1 MSQSAASEQGN
12 KVFLELDWLEK
23 NIRCQ
28 HRCPAHMDIPG
39 YIRLISQGKYLE
51 SYKLMLETN
60 PFPTVCG
67 YVCPRPCESK
77 CKRGDFDKPVSID
90 NMKRFVTDYI
100 YKNKIKIH
108 VPEIK
113 KRDEKVAIIGAGPA
127 GLTAA
132 NDLAGM
138 GYQVTVFEKES
149 RVGGMMMWAI
159 PSYRLPRDQIMF
171 DVSNIEARGVEIK
184 LNTHFG
190 GPDKTA
196 SSSSSD
202 SAVSDGSPEGTI
214 SSKIPDDAIS
224 GLLKEGY
231 SAVFIAVGAQRGRKL
246 EVPGEDGTE
255 GVMDCLDF
263 LKNVSAGDLKSPG
276 KTVAVI
282 GGGNSAVDAA
292 RTAKR
297 ITPDVYIIYRRTRN
311 EMPALKHEIEEAEL
325 EGIKFHY
332 LVAPV
337 KVIVENGKAK
347 GLECVKMELGEP
359 DSSGRRR
366 PEPVPNSEFVIDT
379 DCIITALSQEADL
392 EFLGDDSGLEA
403 TKWGTLVVDDGLQ
416 TAKKGIFAGGDV
428 ALGPSTIIEC
438 IAQGH
443 LASKS
448 IDCYLRGVDFKES
461 KDKTMVTLI
470 EGDYI
475 QERESNFDSTP
486 REEMTTI
493 PKSQRGSFDLVELGF
508 AESQA
513 RVEADRCLK
522 CDLSIQVVAED
533 CILCGRCSSVC
544 PVDALEQVDAD
555 TGGDYKPHVSKDGVV
570 IRHTDVCIRC
580 GNCKDCPVDAINMKR
595 VFWEPNEEIN
605 KSPKAQAAS
614 SD

>member
-1 MSQSAASEQGN
+1 MSQSAVSEQGN
-12 KVFLELDWLEK
+12 RVSLELDWLEK

-39 YIRLISQGKYLE
+39 YIRLISQGKYEE
-51 SYKLMLETN
+51 SYRLMLETN

-90 NMKRFVTDYI
+90 NLKRFVTDYI
-100 YKNKIKIH
+100 YKNKIK
-108 VPEIK
+108 PPAPNIK

-159 PSYRLPRDQIMF
+159 PSYRLPREQIMF

-190 GPDKTA
+190 SPDKT
-196 SSSSSD
+196 
-202 SAVSDGSPEGTI
+202 
-214 SSKIPDDAIS
+214 IS
-224 GLLKEGY
+224 GLLEEGY
-231 SAVFIAVGAQRGRKL
+231 KAVFIAVGAQRGRKL
-246 EVPGEDGTE
+246 EVAGEEGTE

-276 KTVAVI
+276 KKVAVI

-297 ITPDVYIIYRRTRN
+297 LTEDVYIVYRRTRN

-325 EGIKFHY
+325 EGVQFHY

-337 KVIVENGKAK
+337 KVITENGKAK

-392 EFLGDDSGLEA
+392 EFLGDDSGIEA

-416 TAKKGIFAGGDV
+416 TGKEGVFAGGDV
-428 ALGPSTIIEC
+428 ALGPSTIIQC

-448 IDCYLRGVDFKES
+448 IDCYIRGDAFQES
-461 KDKTMVTLI
+461 KDKTWVTLI

-486 REEMTTI
+486 REEMVTI
-493 PKSQRGSFDLVELGF
+493 HKSKRGSFDLVELGF

-513 RVEADRCLK
+513 RLEAERCLK

-605 KSPKAQAAS
+605 KSPEAQVAS

>member
-1 MSQSAASEQGN
+1 MSQSAVSEQGN
-12 KVFLELDWLEK
+12 RVSLELDWLEK

-90 NMKRFVTDYI
+90 NLKRFVTDYI
-100 YKNKIKIH
+100 YKNKVKIP

-159 PSYRLPRDQIMF
+159 PSYRLPREQIMF

-190 GPDKTA
+190 SPDKT
-196 SSSSSD
+196 
-202 SAVSDGSPEGTI
+202 
-214 SSKIPDDAIS
+214 IS
-224 GLLKEGY
+224 GLLEEGY
-231 SAVFIAVGAQRGRKL
+231 KAVFLAVGAQKGRKL
-246 EVPGEDGTE
+246 EVPGEEGTE

-297 ITPDVYIIYRRTRN
+297 ITPDVYIVYRRTRN

-337 KVIVENGKAK
+337 KVITENGKAK
-347 GLECVKMELGEP
+347 GLECVKMKLGEP

-366 PEPVPNSEFVIDT
+366 PEPISGSEFIIDT

-392 EFLGDDSGLEA
+392 EFLGDGSGIEA

-416 TAKKGIFAGGDV
+416 TGKKGVFAGGDV

-448 IDCYLRGVDFKES
+448 IDCYLRGEDFKES
-461 KDKTMVTLI
+461 KDKTWVTLI

-486 REEMTTI
+486 REEMVTI

-508 AESQA
+508 IESQA
-513 RVEADRCLK
+513 RIEAERCLK

-605 KSPKAQAAS
+605 KSPKAQVAS

>member
-1 MSQSAASEQGN
+1 MSQSAASKQGN
-12 KVFLELDWLEK
+12 RVSLDLDWLQE

-90 NMKRFVTDYI
+90 NLKRFVTDYI
-100 YKNKIKIH
+100 YKNRIKIP
-108 VPEIK
+108 VQKLK

-159 PSYRLPRDQIMF
+159 PSYRLPREQIMF
-171 DVSNIEARGVEIK
+171 DVGNIEDRGVEIK

-190 GPDKTA
+190 SPDKT
-196 SSSSSD
+196 
-202 SAVSDGSPEGTI
+202 
-214 SSKIPDDAIS
+214 IS
-224 GLLKEGY
+224 GLLEEGY
-231 SAVFIAVGAQRGRKL
+231 KAVFIAVGAQRGRKL
-246 EVPGEDGTE
+246 EVPGEEGTE

-297 ITPDVYIIYRRTRN
+297 LTQEVYIVYRRTRN

-325 EGIKFHY
+325 EGVKFHY

-337 KVIVENGKAK
+337 KVITEGGKAK
-347 GLECVKMELGEP
+347 GLECVKMALGEP

-366 PEPVPNSEFVIDT
+366 PEPIPDSEFIIDT

-392 EFLGDDSGLEA
+392 EFLGDDSGIEA
-403 TKWGTLVVDDGLQ
+403 TKWGTLVVDDGLK
-416 TAKKGIFAGGDV
+416 TGKEGVFAGGDV
-428 ALGPSTIIEC
+428 ALGPSTIIQC

-448 IDCYLRGVDFKES
+448 IDCYIRGEAFQES
-461 KDKTMVTLI
+461 KDKTWVTLI

-486 REEMTTI
+486 REDMVTL

-508 AESQA
+508 SESQA
-513 RVEADRCLK
+513 RIEAERCLK
-522 CDLSIQVVAED
+522 CDLSINVVAED

-555 TGGDYKPHVSKDGVV
+555 TGGDHKPHVSRDGVV

-605 KSPKAQAAS
+605 KQVAS
-614 SD
+614 AD

>member
-1 MSQSAASEQGN
+1 MSQSTVSGQGTR
-12 KVFLELDWLEK
+12 VSLDLDWLEK

-90 NMKRFVTDYI
+90 NLKRFVTDYI
-100 YKNKIKIH
+100 YKNRIKIP
-108 VPEIK
+108 VPKVE
-113 KRDEKVAIIGAGPA
+113 KRKDKVAIIGAGPA

-159 PSYRLPRDQIMF
+159 PSYRLPREQIMF

-184 LNTHFG
+184 LNTHIG
-190 GPDKTA
+190 SPDK
-196 SSSSSD
+196 
-202 SAVSDGSPEGTI
+202 G
-214 SSKIPDDAIS
+214 IS
-224 GLLKEGY
+224 GLLEDGY
-231 SAVFIAVGAQRGRKL
+231 KAVFLAVGAQRGRTL
-246 EVPGEDGTE
+246 EVPGEEGTE

-263 LKNVSAGDLKSPG
+263 LKNVSAGNLKSPG
-276 KTVAVI
+276 KTVAII

-297 ITPDVYIIYRRTRN
+297 LTPNVYIIYRRTRN
-311 EMPALKHEIEEAEL
+311 EMPALDHEIEDAEL
-325 EGIKFHY
+325 EGVKFHY

-337 KVIVENGKAK
+337 KVITENGKAK

-366 PEPVPNSEFVIDT
+366 PEPIPSSEFVIET

-392 EFLGDDSGLEA
+392 EFLGDDSGVDA
-403 TKWGTLVVDDGLQ
+403 TKWGTLVVDDGLK
-416 TAKKGIFAGGDV
+416 TSKEGVFAGGDV
-428 ALGPSTIIEC
+428 ALGPSTIIQC

-448 IDCYLRGVDFKES
+448 IDCYIRGDSFEES
-461 KDKTMVTLI
+461 KDKTWVTLI

-486 REEMTTI
+486 REEMEAL
-493 PKSQRGSFDLVELGF
+493 PKSQRGSFDLVEFGF
-508 AESQA
+508 TESQA
-513 RVEADRCLK
+513 QVEAERCLK
-522 CDLSIQVVAED
+522 CDLSIEVVAED

-555 TGGDYKPHVSKDGVV
+555 TGGDYKPHVSIDGVV

-605 KSPKAQAAS
+605 KSHKTQVAS

>member
-1 MSQSAASEQGN
+1 MSQSVDSKQGN
-12 KVFLELDWLEK
+12 RVSLELDWLEK

-39 YIRLISQGKYLE
+39 YIRLISQGKYQE

-90 NMKRFVTDYI
+90 NLKRFVTDYI
-100 YKNKIKIH
+100 YKNRIKI
-108 VPEIK
+108 PAPKIE

-132 NDLAGM
+132 YDLAGM

-159 PSYRLPRDQIMF
+159 PSYRLPREQIMF

-184 LNTHFG
+184 LNTCIKA
-190 GPDKTA
+190 PEKSI
-196 SSSSSD
+196 SSGSSD
-202 SAVSDGSPEGTI
+202 ETPSSKKGMDDAVS
-214 SSKIPDDAIS
+214 A
-224 GLLKEGY
+224 LLKEGY
-231 SAVFIAVGAQRGRKL
+231 NAVFIAVGAQRGRKL
-246 EVPGEDGTE
+246 EVPGEEGTE

-263 LKNVSAGDLKSPG
+263 LKNVSSGDLKSPG

-297 ITPDVYIIYRRTRN
+297 ITPDVYIVYRRTRN

-337 KVIVENGKAK
+337 KVITENGKAK
-347 GLECVKMELGEP
+347 GLECVKMALGEP

-366 PEPVPNSEFVIDT
+366 PEPIPNSEFVIDT

-392 EFLGDDSGLEA
+392 EFLGDDSGIEA
-403 TKWGTLVVDDGLQ
+403 TKWGTLVVDDGLK
-416 TAKKGIFAGGDV
+416 TSKEGVFAGGDV
-428 ALGPSTIIEC
+428 AMGPSTIIEC

-448 IDCYLRGVDFKES
+448 IDCYLRGESFEES
-461 KDKTMVTLI
+461 KDKTWVTLI
-470 EGDYI
+470 DGDYI

-486 REEMTTI
+486 REEMATI

-513 RVEADRCLK
+513 QIEADRCLK
-522 CDLSIQVVAED
+522 CDLSINVVADD

-555 TGGDYKPHVSKDGVV
+555 TGGDHKPHVSRDGVV

-595 VFWEPNEEIN
+595 VFWEPNEDIN
-605 KSPKAQAAS
+605 KPVKA
-614 SD
+614 

>member
-1 MSQSAASEQGN
+1 MSQSAVSKQGIR
-12 KVFLELDWLEK
+12 VSLELDWLEK

-39 YIRLISQGKYLE
+39 YIRLISQGKYEE

-90 NMKRFVTDYI
+90 NLKRFVTDYI
-100 YKNKIKIH
+100 YKNRIKVPAPKI
-108 VPEIK
+108 E
-113 KRDEKVAIIGAGPA
+113 KRAEKVAVIGAGPA

-159 PSYRLPRDQIMF
+159 PSYRLPREQIMF

-184 LNTHFG
+184 LNTCI
-190 GPDKTA
+190 K
-196 SSSSSD
+196 
-202 SAVSDGSPEGTI
+202 SPEKSI
-214 SSKIPDDAIS
+214 SSGGSDEAPSRESSMDDAVS

-231 SAVFIAVGAQRGRKL
+231 NAVFIAVGAQRGRKL
-246 EVPGEDGTE
+246 EVPGEEDTE

-263 LKNVSAGDLKSPG
+263 LKNVSAGDLKNPG
-276 KTVAVI
+276 KKVAVI

-297 ITPDVYIIYRRTRN
+297 LTDEVYIVYRRTRN
-311 EMPALKHEIEEAEL
+311 EMPALEHEIEEAEL
-325 EGIKFHY
+325 EGVKFHY

-337 KVIVENGKAK
+337 KVITENGKAK
-347 GLECVKMELGEP
+347 GLECVKMALGEP
-359 DSSGRRR
+359 DGSGRRR
-366 PEPVPNSEFVIDT
+366 PEPVPGSEFVIET
-379 DCIITALSQEADL
+379 DCIIKALSQEADL
-392 EFLGDDSGLEA
+392 GFLGEESGIEA
-403 TKWGTLVVDDGLQ
+403 TKWGTLVVDDGLK
-416 TAKKGIFAGGDV
+416 TTKEGVFAGGDV
-428 ALGPSTIIEC
+428 ALGPSTIIQC
-438 IAQGH
+438 VAQGH

-448 IDCYLRGVDFKES
+448 IDCYLRGEGFQES
-461 KDKTMVTLI
+461 KDKTWVTLI

-475 QERESNFDSTP
+475 RERESNFDCTP
-486 REEMTTI
+486 REEMATI
-493 PKSQRGSFDLVELGF
+493 PKSKRGSFDLVELGF

-513 RVEADRCLK
+513 RIEAERCLK
-522 CDLSIQVVAED
+522 CDLSINVVADD

-555 TGGDYKPHVSKDGVV
+555 TGGDHKPHVSRDGVV

-605 KSPKAQAAS
+605 KSPEAQAAGR
-614 SD
+614 D

>member
-1 MSQSAASEQGN
+1 MSQSTVSEKGT
-12 KVFLELDWLEK
+12 KVSLELDWLEK

-51 SYKLMLETN
+51 SYRLMLETN

-90 NMKRFVTDYI
+90 NLKRFVTDYI
-100 YKNKIKIH
+100 YKNRIKIP
-108 VPEIK
+108 VPKIE
-113 KRDEKVAIIGAGPA
+113 KREEKIAIIGAGPA

-159 PSYRLPRDQIMF
+159 PSYRLPREQIMF

-184 LNTHFG
+184 LNSHIG
-190 GPDKTA
+190 NPDK
-196 SSSSSD
+196 
-202 SAVSDGSPEGTI
+202 AV
-214 SSKIPDDAIS
+214 S
-224 GLLKEGY
+224 GLLEEGY
-231 SAVFIAVGAQRGRKL
+231 KAVFLAVGAQRGRML
-246 EVPGEDGTE
+246 EVPGEEGTE

-263 LKNVSAGDLKSPG
+263 LKSVSSGDLKSPG

-297 ITPDVYIIYRRTRN
+297 LTPDVYIVYRRTRN
-311 EMPALKHEIEEAEL
+311 EMPALDHEIEDAEL

-337 KVIVENGKAK
+337 KVITENGKAK
-347 GLECVKMELGEP
+347 GLECVKMKLGEP

-366 PEPVPNSEFVIDT
+366 PEPISGSEFVIDT

-392 EFLGDDSGLEA
+392 GFLGDDSGIEV
-403 TKWGTLVVDDGLQ
+403 TKWGTLVVDDGLK
-416 TAKKGIFAGGDV
+416 TSKEGVFAGGDV
-428 ALGPSTIIEC
+428 ALGPSTIIQC

-448 IDCYLRGVDFKES
+448 IDCYIRGEEFEES
-461 KDKTMVTLI
+461 KDKTWVTLI
-470 EGDYI
+470 EGDHI
-475 QERESNFDSTP
+475 QERESNFDNTP
-486 REEMTTI
+486 REEMEAL
-493 PKSQRGSFDLVELGF
+493 PKSQRGSFDLVEFGF
-508 AESQA
+508 TKEQA
-513 RVEADRCLK
+513 QIEADRCLK
-522 CDLSIQVVAED
+522 CDLSIDVVAED

-555 TGGDYKPHVSKDGVV
+555 TGGDHKPHVSRDGVV

-580 GNCKDCPVDAINMKR
+580 GNCKDCPVDAISMKR
-595 VFWEPNEEIN
+595 VYWEPNEEIN
-605 KSPKAQAAS
+605 KSHKTNV
-614 SD
+614 

>member
-1 MSQSAASEQGN
+1 
-12 KVFLELDWLEK
+12 
-23 NIRCQ
+23 
-28 HRCPAHMDIPG
+28 MDIPG

-90 NMKRFVTDYI
+90 NLKRFVTDYI
-100 YKNKIKIH
+100 YKNRIKI
-108 VPEIK
+108 PAPTIE

-297 ITPDVYIIYRRTRN
+297 ITPDVYIVYRRTRN

-470 EGDYI
+470 EGEYI

>member
-1 MSQSAASEQGN
+1 MSQSTASEQGTR
-12 KVFLELDWLEK
+12 VSLELDWLEK

-51 SYKLMLETN
+51 SYRLMLETN

-90 NMKRFVTDYI
+90 NLKRFVTDYI
-100 YKNKIKIH
+100 YKNRIKISA
-108 VPEIK
+108 PEIE

-190 GPDKTA
+190 SPDKT
-196 SSSSSD
+196 
-202 SAVSDGSPEGTI
+202 
-214 SSKIPDDAIS
+214 IS
-224 GLLKEGY
+224 GLLEEGY
-231 SAVFIAVGAQRGRKL
+231 KAVFLAVGAQRGRKL
-246 EVPGEDGTE
+246 EIPGEEGTE

-276 KTVAVI
+276 KKIAVI

-311 EMPALKHEIEEAEL
+311 EMPALMHEIEEAEL
-325 EGIKFHY
+325 EGVNFHY

-337 KVIVENGKAK
+337 KVITENGKAK
-347 GLECVKMELGEP
+347 GLECVKMKLGEP

-366 PEPVPNSEFVIDT
+366 PEPIPDSEFVIDT

-392 EFLGDDSGLEA
+392 EFLGDDSGIEA
-403 TKWGTLVVDDGLQ
+403 TKWGTLVVDDGLK
-416 TAKKGIFAGGDV
+416 TGKDGVFAGGDV

-448 IDCYLRGVDFKES
+448 IDCYIRGDDFKES
-461 KDKTMVTLI
+461 KDKTWVTLI

-486 REEMTTI
+486 REEMVTI
-493 PKSQRGSFDLVELGF
+493 PKSQRESFDLVELGF

-513 RVEADRCLK
+513 KIEAERCLK
-522 CDLSIQVVAED
+522 CDLSIEVVAED

-555 TGGDYKPHVSKDGVV
+555 TGGDYKPHVSRDGVV
-570 IRHTDVCIRC
+570 VRHTDVCIRC

-605 KSPKAQAAS
+605 KSTETQAAS

>member
-1 MSQSAASEQGN
+1 MSQSAVSEQGTR
-12 KVFLELDWLEK
+12 VSLDLDWLEK

-90 NMKRFVTDYI
+90 NLKRFVTDYI
-100 YKNKIKIH
+100 YKNRIKIPA
-108 VPEIK
+108 PEIK
-113 KRDEKVAIIGAGPA
+113 KRQEKVAIIGAGPA

-138 GYQVTVFEKES
+138 GYEVTVFEKES

-159 PSYRLPRDQIMF
+159 PSYRLPREQIMF
-171 DVSNIEARGVEIK
+171 DVSNIEARGVKIK
-184 LNTHFG
+184 LNTHIG
-190 GPDKTA
+190 SPDK
-196 SSSSSD
+196 
-202 SAVSDGSPEGTI
+202 
-214 SSKIPDDAIS
+214 AIS
-224 GLLKEGY
+224 GLLEEGY
-231 SAVFIAVGAQRGRKL
+231 KAVFLAVGAQRGRML
-246 EVPGEDGTE
+246 EVPGEEGTE

-297 ITPDVYIIYRRTRN
+297 LTPDVYIVYRRTRN
-311 EMPALKHEIEEAEL
+311 EMPALEHEIEEAEL
-325 EGIKFHY
+325 EGVKFHY

-337 KVIVENGKAK
+337 KVITENGKAK
-347 GLECVKMELGEP
+347 GLECVKMKLGEP

-366 PEPVPNSEFVIDT
+366 PEPIPNSEFVIDT

-392 EFLGDDSGLEA
+392 GFLGDDSGVKA
-403 TKWGTLVVDDGLQ
+403 TKWGTLVVDDGLK
-416 TAKKGIFAGGDV
+416 TSKEGVFAGGDV
-428 ALGPSTIIEC
+428 AMGPSTIIEC

-448 IDCYLRGVDFKES
+448 IDCYIRGEASEES
-461 KDKTMVTLI
+461 RDKTWVTLI

-486 REEMTTI
+486 REDMEAL
-493 PKSQRGSFDLVELGF
+493 PKSQRGSFDLVEFGF
-508 AESQA
+508 TESQA
-513 RVEADRCLK
+513 QIEADRCLK
-522 CDLSIQVVAED
+522 CDLSINVVAED

-555 TGGDYKPHVSKDGVV
+555 TGSDYKPHVSKDGVV

-605 KSPKAQAAS
+605 KSHKTQVAS

>member
-1 MSQSAASEQGN
+1 
-12 KVFLELDWLEK
+12 
-23 NIRCQ
+23 
-28 HRCPAHMDIPG
+28 
-39 YIRLISQGKYLE
+39 
-51 SYKLMLETN
+51 
-60 PFPTVCG
+60 
-67 YVCPRPCESK
+67 
-77 CKRGDFDKPVSID
+77 VSID
-90 NMKRFVTDYI
+90 NLKRFVTDYI
-100 YKNKIKIH
+100 YKNKIKIPA
-108 VPEIK
+108 PEIK

-190 GPDKTA
+190 GPDKTT

-202 SAVSDGSPEGTI
+202 SAVSDGSPEEPI

-470 EGDYI
+470 EGDDI

>member
-1 MSQSAASEQGN
+1 MSQSAVSEQGTR
-12 KVFLELDWLEK
+12 VSLELDWLEK

-39 YIRLISQGKYLE
+39 YIRLISQGKYQE

-90 NMKRFVTDYI
+90 NLKRFVTDYI
-100 YKNKIKIH
+100 YKNRIKVPVPKI
-108 VPEIK
+108 E

-138 GYQVTVFEKES
+138 GYQVTVFEKEP

-159 PSYRLPRDQIMF
+159 PSYRLPREQIMF

-190 GPDKTA
+190 SPDKTV
-196 SSSSSD
+196 SS
-202 SAVSDGSPEGTI
+202 
-214 SSKIPDDAIS
+214 
-224 GLLKEGY
+224 LLEEGY
-231 SAVFIAVGAQRGRKL
+231 KAVFLAVGAQRGRKL
-246 EVPGEDGTE
+246 EVPGEEGTQ

-297 ITPDVYIIYRRTRN
+297 LTPDVYIIYRRTRN

-325 EGIKFHY
+325 EGINFHY

-337 KVIVENGKAK
+337 KVIVEDGKAK
-347 GLECVKMELGEP
+347 GLECVKMALGEP

-366 PEPVPNSEFVIDT
+366 PEPISGSEFVIDT

-392 EFLGDDSGLEA
+392 EFLGDDSGIEA
-403 TKWGTLVVDDGLQ
+403 TKWGTLVVDDGLK
-416 TAKKGIFAGGDV
+416 TSKEGVFAGGDV
-428 ALGPSTIIEC
+428 ALGPSTIIQC

-443 LASKS
+443 QASKS
-448 IDCYLRGVDFKES
+448 IDCYLRGESVEVS
-461 KDKTMVTLI
+461 KDKTWVTLI

-486 REEMTTI
+486 REEMVTI

-513 RVEADRCLK
+513 RLEAERCLK
-522 CDLSIQVVAED
+522 CDLSINVVADD

-555 TGGDYKPHVSKDGVV
+555 TGGDHKPHVSRDGVV

-605 KSPKAQAAS
+605 KSAKTQVAGS
-614 SD
+614 E

>member
-100 YKNKIKIH
+100 YKNKIKIPA
-108 VPEIK
+108 PEIK
-113 KRDEKVAIIGAGPA
+113 KRAEKVAIIGAGPA

-190 GPDKTA
+190 GPDKTT

-202 SAVSDGSPEGTI
+202 SAVSDGSPEEPI

>member
-1 MSQSAASEQGN
+1 MSQSAVSEQGTR
-12 KVFLELDWLEK
+12 VSLELDWLEK

-90 NMKRFVTDYI
+90 NLKRFVTDYI
-100 YKNKIKIH
+100 YKNRIKI
-108 VPEIK
+108 PAPKIE
-113 KRDEKVAIIGAGPA
+113 KREERIAIIGAGPA

-190 GPDKTA
+190 SPDKT
-196 SSSSSD
+196 
-202 SAVSDGSPEGTI
+202 
-214 SSKIPDDAIS
+214 IS
-224 GLLKEGY
+224 GLLEEGY
-231 SAVFIAVGAQRGRKL
+231 KAVFLAVGAQRGRKL
-246 EVPGEDGTE
+246 EIPGEEGTE

-276 KTVAVI
+276 KKIAVI

-292 RTAKR
+292 RTARR

-311 EMPALKHEIEEAEL
+311 EMPALMHEIEEAEL
-325 EGIKFHY
+325 EGVNFHY

-337 KVIVENGKAK
+337 KVITENGKAK
-347 GLECVKMELGEP
+347 GLECVKMKLGEP

-366 PEPVPNSEFVIDT
+366 PEPIPDSEFVIDT

-392 EFLGDDSGLEA
+392 EFLGADSGIEA
-403 TKWGTLVVDDGLQ
+403 TKWGTLVVDDGLK
-416 TAKKGIFAGGDV
+416 TGKDGVFAGGDV

-448 IDCYLRGVDFKES
+448 IDCYIRGDDFKES
-461 KDKTMVTLI
+461 KDKTLVTLI

-486 REEMTTI
+486 REDMVTI
-493 PKSQRGSFDLVELGF
+493 PKSQRESFDLVELGF

-513 RVEADRCLK
+513 KIEAERCLK
-522 CDLSIQVVAED
+522 CDLSIEVVAED

-555 TGGDYKPHVSKDGVV
+555 TGGDYKPHVSRDGVV
-570 IRHTDVCIRC
+570 VRHTDVCIRC
-580 GNCKDCPVDAINMKR
+580 GNCKDCPVDAINMTR

-605 KSPKAQAAS
+605 KSHKTQAAS